1 MSPDVSDIRVSPAA
15 PESQEG
21 DSLTLACEAESNQAV
36 EFQWLREKVPRPAW
50 GCGLCGDARGRE

>member
-1 MSPDVSDIRVSPAA
+1 MSPAA